1 MHGVLIMSRIGK
13 HPVPVPPG
21 VEVALD
27 GQTLSVSGK
36 LGKLRRSLP
45 PEVELARENGSI
57 AVRPRSDDKRARA
70 MWGMSRTVVANMVEG
85 VAKGFTRRLVI
96 SGVGYRAA
104 LDGKIL
110 NLQLGYSH
118 DIKYAI
124 PDGHQ
129 GRGRHADRDR
139 DHRRRPPAGR
149 ADRGRAAR
157 VPQARALQG
166 QGHPLR
172 RRGHPAQGRQ
182 EEVEP
187 WSSQSSASCG
197 AAGAPAPRC
206 ASTRTSGR
214 ACRCS
219 ARASTSTPR

>member
-1 MHGVLIMSRIGK
+1 MSRIGK
-13 HPVPVPPG
+13 HPVPVPSG

-57 AVRPRSDDKRARA
+57 AVRPRSEDKRARA
-70 MWGMSRTVVANMVEG
+70 MWGMSRTVVANMIEG

-124 PDGHQ
+124 PEDIEVRCETPTAISISG
-129 GRGRHADRDR
+129 ADRQR
-139 DHRRRPPAGR
+139 VGQIAAEIR
-149 ADRGRAAR
+149 AFRKPEPYKGKGIRYDDETI
-157 VPQARALQG
+157 
-166 QGHPLR
+166 LR
-172 RRGHPAQGRQ
+172 KEGKKK
-182 EEVEP
+182 
-187 WSSQSSASCG
+187 
-197 AAGAPAPRC
+197 
-206 ASTRTSGR
+206 
-214 ACRCS
+214 
-219 ARASTSTPR
+219 